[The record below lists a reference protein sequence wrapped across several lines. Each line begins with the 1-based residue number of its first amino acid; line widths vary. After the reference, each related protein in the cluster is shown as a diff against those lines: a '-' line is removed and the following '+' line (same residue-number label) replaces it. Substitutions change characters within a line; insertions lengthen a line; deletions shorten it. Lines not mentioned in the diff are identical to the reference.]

1 MNSILGAVVVEGV
14 TSQGRK
20 IGMPQGGTAARGFGA
35 IGTVRNTISV
45 LREVSINDLREEAER
60 EPTILVLAPDEGQAR
75 ELATA
80 LVGPDAHREP
90 KAASLFAKIDLLD
103 RFEVIVVFD
112 PERTGRADELRRKLR
127 SDGARPVFEFR
138 GTDSRDRATLDAIR
152 LEITRRIPNRAPALG
167 RYLPAFRGAAVRAV
181 IDESAR
187 ANAEFAFV
195 SNIPSVIPVVGSLA
209 AAGADF
215 LVLTKNQVMLVLKVA
230 AIYRQD
236 LSSYPKIL
244 RELAPVVGAGF
255 VWRTVARE
263 AASFLPF
270 AAGTI
275 PKVAIAYTGTV
286 VAGRAADFY
295 YRVGQRPSAI
305 DVRGFYREAAEAV
318 GRLPLPHRGTE
329 KPEKQEK
336 SA

>member
-1 MNSILGAVVVEGV
+1 
-14 TSQGRK
+14 
-20 IGMPQGGTAARGFGA
+20 MPGGGTAARGVGV
-35 IGTVRNTISV
+35 IGNMRNTIGV
-45 LREVSINDLREEAER
+45 LRELSINELREEAER
-60 EPTILVLAPDEGQAR
+60 EPTVLVIAPDEGQAR
-75 ELATA
+75 ALATT
-80 LVGPDAHREP
+80 LMGSDAHREP
-90 KAASLFAKIDLLD
+90 KVTSLFAKVDLLD
-103 RFEVIVVFD
+103 RFDAVVVFD
-112 PERTGRADELRRKLR
+112 PDNTGRAKELHRSLR
-127 SDGARPVFEFR
+127 SEGPSRVFSFR
-138 GTDSRDRATLDAIR
+138 GTDAQSQAAIEATRLD
-152 LEITRRIPNRAPALG
+152 ITRRLSDRAPAFG
-167 RYLPAFRGAAVRAV
+167 RYFPTFRDAAVRAV

-195 SNIPSVIPVVGSLA
+195 SNIPAVIPIVGSLA

-230 AIYRQD
+230 AIYGQD
-236 LSSYPKIL
+236 LSHYPKIL

-295 YRVGQRPSAI
+295 YRVGQRPSSI
-305 DVRGFYREAAEAV
+305 DVRGFYREAADAV
-318 GRLPLPHRGTE
+318 GRLPLPLPNRADRDKDKE
-329 KPEKQEK
+329 E